1 MLSRLSISN
10 YALIGS
16 LDITFPDG
24 LVIITG
30 ETGAGK
36 SILLGAIS
44 LLLGKRA
51 DTSVFSDSTRNCVVE
66 AEFSSGNGQ
75 EEYILRRVITPAG
88 RSRSFLNDEPVSLAE
103 LTAISNR
110 IIDIHEQ
117 HQHLL
122 LTDPEFRL
130 SVIDHFAGTGELLG
144 QYKKAYSE
152 YAEIE
157 SAIVS
162 LGKSVAEAER
172 DAGYRE
178 FQLSRLQEARLVSG
192 EMEDLEQEQ
201 KALAHAE
208 EIRGGLESAWQS
220 LNMEEMSV
228 ARQLKDAAARLSR
241 YSSFDSRLQP
251 LADRLESC
259 KIEVSDIEREIEE
272 ISSGIT
278 VSPERL
284 QAVEER
290 MSLIYSLQRKYDCP
304 DVDALIALRDSLAET
319 EAGTEQMQQRLEVLR
334 KELED
339 AGRKRS
345 ELAARLSEARQ
356 AASASLSGKLQEA
369 IRSLEMPH
377 AVFMA
382 AVSPKENLTATGG
395 DSLDFLFSANGSSSL
410 RDISKVA
417 SGGELSRVMLALKGL
432 LARYT
437 SLPTMIFDEI
447 DTGVSGRTADKM
459 GDMIGRMG
467 ERMQIFAIS
476 HLPQIASKR
485 GAHYLVY
492 KEFGPDGKASTG
504 IRRLEGEERV
514 MEVARMLSGSEL
526 TPAAVENARELLAK
540 AGNQY

>member
-10 YALIGS
+10 YALINS

-36 SILLGAIS
+36 SILLGALS

-51 DTSVFSDSTRNCVVE
+51 DASVFSDPARNCVVE
-66 AEFSSGNGQ
+66 AEFSDKGG

-88 RSRSFLNDEPVSLAE
+88 RSRSFLNDEPVSLSE
-103 LTAISNR
+103 LTAVSNK

-130 SVIDHFAGTGELLG
+130 SVIDHFAGTGDLLEE
-144 QYKKAYSE
+144 YRAVYSE
-152 YAEIE
+152 YAALEEGIASLSKEI
-157 SAIVS
+157 AD
-162 LGKSVAEAER
+162 AER
-172 DAGYRE
+172 DAEYRE
-178 FQLSRLQEARLVSG
+178 FQLSKLAEARLVPG
-192 EMEDLEQEQ
+192 EMEALEQEQ
-201 KALAHAE
+201 RALAHAE
-208 EIRGGLESAWQS
+208 DIRGGLESAWQY
-220 LNMEEMSV
+220 LNPGEVSV
-228 ARQLKDAAARLSR
+228 AQQLKDAAARLSK
-241 YSSFDSRLQP
+241 YSAFDSRLQP
-251 LADRLESC
+251 LAERLESC
-259 KIEVSDIEREIEE
+259 KIEVSDIEREIED

-290 MSLIYSLQRKYDCP
+290 MSLIFSLQRKYDCA
-304 DVDALIALRDSLAET
+304 DVDALIALRGSLE
-319 EAGTEQMQQRLEVLR
+319 ESVAGTEQMQQRLESLR
-334 KELED
+334 
-339 AGRKRS
+339 R
-345 ELAARLSEARQ
+345 ELAEVGERRSALAGRLSEARQ
-356 AASASLSGKLQEA
+356 AASEALSGELQDA
-369 IRSLEMPH
+369 VRSLEMPH
-377 AVFMA
+377 AEFRAV
-382 AVSPKENLTATGG
+382 VSPKSVLTATGG
-395 DSLDFLFSANGSSSL
+395 DNLDFMFSANGSESL

-417 SGGELSRVMLALKGL
+417 SGGELSRVMLSLKGL

-447 DTGVSGRTADKM
+447 DTGVSGRIADKM

-467 ERMQIFAIS
+467 ERMQIFAIT

-526 TPAAVENARELLAK
+526 TRAAVENARELLTK
-540 AGNQY
+540 AGN